1 LGVRIPLGAFDLP
14 PHHERTTIVRS
25 TAKPKAGVRM
35 FIYIL
40 AACFFVGFLYYRRK
54 YKLLLCRHRDSAVRW
69 RELVMTNINGHLEN
83 YFKDSEVTNHIIR
96 INDEQNMEISIGNDE
111 VQVPVDMAVAQ
122 NELGTAFDDAYTK
135 FLGQI

>member
-1 LGVRIPLGAFDLP
+1 
-14 PHHERTTIVRS
+14 
-25 TAKPKAGVRM
+25 
-35 FIYIL
+35 
-40 AACFFVGFLYYRRK
+40 
-54 YKLLLCRHRDSAVRW
+54 
-69 RELVMTNINGHLEN
+69 MTNINGHLEN

-111 VQVPVDMAVAQ
+111 VQVPVDMAIAQ